1 MVVTI
6 LAILCILLLGLI
18 TAAGYRAVI
27 RGSGG
32 PRVAEESEKCAICR
46 LPSGKTEMV
55 ERQIGD
61 YKLLYFCR
69 TCIVRLAEEIG
80 IKV

>member
-6 LAILCILLLGLI
+6 LAILCIVLLGLI

-27 RGSGG
+27 HGSGG
-32 PRVAEESEKCAICR
+32 GPVAEESEKCAICR
-46 LPSGKTEMV
+46 LPHKNSEMI

-69 TCIVRLAEEIG
+69 TCIVRLAADIG
-80 IKV
+80 IQ